1 MITAAAI
8 NIQLD
13 VFEGPMD
20 LLLHLIKKD
29 NLNIYD
35 VNISDITKQYLE
47 YLDIMKSLNLE
58 VAGEFLVM
66 ASTLM
71 QIKAKQL
78 LPSQAPTT
86 EEDGPNPAQDLLNKI
101 MEYQKFK
108 EAGKFLDGRSD
119 EFKDYFYKSAPVF
132 DAGERVFNLQ
142 MFDLLSAVKRAFDR
156 LDERA
161 RTEMLQAEEF
171 PIEKKLD
178 KIIEMLSAKT
188 WALLDDIFAGETKKR
203 GVITCFLAL
212 LELMKIRKVMARQDK
227 KGGEI
232 RIYLNP
238 ETKDLDYRELYK
250 QQQEQEE
257 ASNGN

>member
-1 MITAAAI
+1 MIETAGI
-8 NIQLD
+8 NIHID

-47 YLDIMKSLNLE
+47 YLEIMKSLNLE

-108 EAGKFLDGRSD
+108 EAGKFLDGKFD
-119 EFKDYFYKSAPVF
+119 EFKDNFYKSAPVF
-132 DAGERVFNLQ
+132 ESGERVLNLQ
-142 MFDLLSAVKRAFDR
+142 MFDLLAAVKRAFDR

-161 RTEMLQAEEF
+161 RVQMLETEEF
-171 PIEKKLD
+171 PIETKLE
-178 KIIEMLSAKT
+178 KIIGMLSSKQ
-188 WALLDDIFAGETKKR
+188 WVLLDDIFIGETKKR

-227 KGGEI
+227 KAGEI

-238 ETKDLDYRELYK
+238 ETKNLDYKELFK
-250 QQQEQEE
+250 QQEE
-257 ASNGN
+257 SVNGK

>member
-1 MITAAAI
+1 MITDAGI
-8 NIQLD
+8 NIHID

-47 YLDIMKSLNLE
+47 YLEIMKNLNLE

-108 EAGKFLDGRSD
+108 EAGKFLDGKYE
-119 EFKDYFYKSAPVF
+119 EFKDNFYKYAPVF
-132 DAGERVFNLQ
+132 DSGERVLNLQ
-142 MFDLLSAVKRAFDR
+142 MFDLLSAVKRAFDK

-161 RTEMLQAEEF
+161 RVEMLQTEEF
-171 PIEKKLD
+171 PIDKKLD
-178 KIIEMLSAKT
+178 KIVEMLSAKP
-188 WALLDDIFAGETKKR
+188 WVLLDDIFTGETKKR

-227 KGGEI
+227 KEGEI

-238 ETKDLDYRELYK
+238 EMKDVDYKQLYK
-250 QQQEQEE
+250 QEN
-257 ASNGN
+257 ADGN

>member
-1 MITAAAI
+1 MTDTAI
-8 NIQLD
+8 NIHID

-35 VNISDITKQYLE
+35 VNISEITKQYLE
-47 YLDIMKSLNLE
+47 YLEIMKSLNLE
-58 VAGEFLVM
+58 VAGDFLVM

-86 EEDGPNPAQDLLNKI
+86 EEDGPDPAKDLLNKI

-108 EAGKFLDGRSD
+108 EAGKFLDSKFE
-119 EFKDYFYKSAPVF
+119 EFKDNFYKSAPVF
-132 DAGERVFNLQ
+132 DNGERVINLQ
-142 MFDLLSAVKRAFDR
+142 MFDLLSAVKRAFDK

-161 RTEMLQAEEF
+161 RVEMLKAEEF

-178 KIIEMLSAKT
+178 KIIEMLTSKQ
-188 WALLDDIFAGETKKR
+188 WVLLDDIFTGETKKR

-212 LELMKIRKVMARQDK
+212 LELMKIRKVMARQDT

-250 QQQEQEE
+250 QQEQ
-257 ASNGN
+257 ANADGN